1 LRLLLLRS
9 PEGDEQTAVRA
20 LEALVPLGVTAQERC
35 LERLAAVGADDLV
48 GGLGFWA
55 LSHAWRIATRSGHT
69 VRMSPQRRT
78 ALMSVAAAIALI
90 AIKVGAGLHA
100 GSLGLLSEAAHS
112 GTDLVAALL
121 TFFAVGVAG
130 RPADRSHPYGH
141 GKAEHLSAL
150 AEAGILVVIA
160 LFIAGSAV
168 VRLTGGGG
176 HVDADWI
183 ALTAI
188 GVVIAVDISRALVS
202 ARAARRYES
211 PAFAASAFHFG
222 SDLAGSTA
230 VLVGLLVARAG
241 YGHGDAIAALFVS
254 VLVLASA
261 TRLIKTNVDVLMD
274 RVPARARDAAQAAI
288 EQLGPG
294 VQLRRLRMRRAAGR
308 HFADVVV
315 AVPSAA
321 AVEQGHAAADAVE
334 EAVERAVPGTDVVVH
349 VEPQE
354 AEALRER
361 AYAAAVRNSRVQEVH
376 NIVVLELGNR
386 IEISLHLKLPGDL
399 TLEEAHE
406 VASDV
411 EHEILAALPEVDAV
425 QTHLEPLAEPAAGQP
440 LGQADSSSTATLI
453 RHIVETATGE
463 EPRDLRLLNTEVGLV
478 AFLTLGLAADRPLSE
493 AHGRASDV
501 EERIRSALPGIADV
515 VVHTEP

>member
-1 LRLLLLRS
+1 
-9 PEGDEQTAVRA
+9 
-20 LEALVPLGVTAQERC
+20 
-35 LERLAAVGADDLV
+35 
-48 GGLGFWA
+48 
-55 LSHAWRIATRSGHT
+55 
-69 VRMSPQRRT
+69 MSPQRRT
-78 ALMSVAAAIALI
+78 ALVSVVAALALI
-90 AIKVGAGLHA
+90 AVKVGAGLHS

-121 TFFAVGVAG
+121 TFFAVGVAV
-130 RPADRSHPYGH
+130 RPADRSHLYGH

-160 LFIAGSAV
+160 LVIAAGAI
-168 VRLTGGGG
+168 VRLATGGGD
-176 HVDADWI
+176 VDADWI
-183 ALTAI
+183 AFSVI
-188 GVVIAVDISRALVS
+188 GIVIAVDLSRALVS
-202 ARAARRYES
+202 ARAARQYES

-230 VLVGLLVARAG
+230 VLIGLLVARAG
-241 YGHGDAIAALFVS
+241 YAHADAIAALFVS
-254 VLVLASA
+254 VLVLSAA

-274 RVPARARDAAQAAI
+274 RVPVGARDAAQAAI
-288 EQLGPG
+288 EELGPR

-321 AVEQGHAAADAVE
+321 AVEQGHAVADAVE

-354 AEALRER
+354 AEAIRER
-361 AYAAAVRNSRVQEVH
+361 AYAAAVRNPRIQEVH
-376 NIVVLELGNR
+376 NIVVLEIGDR
-386 IEISLHLKLPGDL
+386 IEISLHLKLPGDVS
-399 TLEEAHE
+399 LEAAHE

-425 QTHLEPLAEPAAGQP
+425 QTHLEPLSEPAAGRP
-440 LGQADSSSTATLI
+440 LGQADSSSTAARI
-453 RHIVETATGE
+453 REIVRAATGE
-463 EPRDLRLLNTEVGLV
+463 EPRELRLLNTEVGLV
-478 AFLTLGLAADRPLSE
+478 AFLTLGMEPDRPLAE
-493 AHGRASDV
+493 AHARASQV
-501 EERIRSALPGIADV
+501 EERIRRAQPQIADV